1 MLPQCLQRQTI
12 SSFYKKSP
20 FSELRKPE
28 QRLRLLLKLV
38 KERVPDKNLQN
49 WEERTQ
55 QGENYNKKD
64 KTHVQ
69 YEQR

>member
-1 MLPQCLQRQTI
+1 
-12 SSFYKKSP
+12 
-20 FSELRKPE
+20 
-28 QRLRLLLKLV
+28 
-38 KERVPDKNLQN
+38 LQN

-69 YEQR
+69 YELQWQPLTSSGTINSNKYN